1 MPHDALS
8 LLLTGIQ
15 SDKHKQIKSQK
26 VLVSTDQ
33 QKGKGIE
40 QSSKSEARTVV
51 PSRDPLEVTTKYPHA
66 LGVFYG

>member
-8 LLLTGIQ
+8 LLLTGTQ
-15 SDKHKQIKSQK
+15 PDKHKQIKRQK
-26 VLVSTDQ
+26 VLGATEQ
-33 QKGKGIE
+33 QKGNNLE

-51 PSRDPLEVTTKYPHA
+51 PSRDPLEVTTQYPHT